1 MRLLCFSLSAAPV
14 LSNAASLCLVHLSLV
29 LLVEVDSG
37 VERVLLARVLVPT
50 LAVSATL
57 LLTML
62 HVVLRVVLR
71 LHETHF
77 PFFLFLSLSQIL
89 IQVYIYIYI
98 YIFWNLLCLCVSEPH
113 THTLNATPRDEAMG
127 LRREGGRERQDS
139 LFIYENVKMK
149 RGRDGWR

>member
-77 PFFLFLSLSQIL
+77 PFFLFLSLSNT
-89 IQVYIYIYI
+89 YTSIY
-98 YIFWNLLCLCVSEPH
+98 LLESSLSLCLRTTH
-113 THTLNATPRDEAMG
+113 THTLNATPSDEAMG

>member
-37 VERVLLARVLVPT
+37 VERGLLARVLVPT
-50 LAVSATL
+50 LAVSVTL

-71 LHETHF
+71 LHETHS
-77 PFFLFLSLSQIL
+77 PFFLSLSLSQIL
-89 IQVYIYIYI
+89 IQVYIY
-98 YIFWNLLCLCVSEPH
+98 LLESSLSLCLRTTH
-113 THTLNATPRDEAMG
+113 THTELNATPNDEAMG
-127 LRREGGRERQDS
+127 LRREGRRDKT
-139 LFIYENVKMK
+139 IYIYM
-149 RGRDGWR
+149 RM